1 MDKIPASLLQ
11 PSDGGMMASIASVER
26 DTGLSKDVLRIWE
39 RRYGF
44 PRPLRDPVG
53 ERVYPADQVLKLR
66 LLHRLIGAGHRPG
79 RLMDRSIEELQ
90 ALVDQPRAA
99 PAQMMGADAEIDR
112 WMELLA
118 RHEVAALRRE
128 LLQAQ
133 WRLGLARFVVDK
145 ALPFTAAV
153 GEAWMRG
160 RLQVYQEHVFSEV
173 MQGVLRQAI
182 ASVPAPEPG
191 ARPRVLLTTFP
202 NEPHGLGLLM
212 AEALLALDGCDC
224 LSLGVQTPL
233 GDIVQAAQAHDS
245 DVVTLSFAS
254 APGRRL
260 VHEGLTELR
269 AALPER
275 VQLWVGGLHRWL
287 RRHPLPG
294 VASLASLTDLTPAV
308 AAWRASQE

>member
-1 MDKIPASLLQ
+1 MS
-11 PSDGGMMASIASVER
+11 SIASVER

-44 PRPLRDPVG
+44 PRPLRDDVG
-53 ERVYPADQVLKLR
+53 ERVYPADQVHKLR

-79 RLMDRSIEELQ
+79 RLMGSSIEELQ
-90 ALVDQPRAA
+90 ALVDRPRTIPAA
-99 PAQMMGADAEIDR
+99 TAAVDSEIAR

-128 LLQAQ
+128 LPQAQ
-133 WRLGLARFVVDK
+133 LRLGLARFVTEK
-145 ALPFTAAV
+145 AVPFTTAV

-160 RLQVYQEHVFSEV
+160 SLQVYQEHVFSEV

-191 ARPRVLLTTFP
+191 AQPRVLLTTFP

-212 AEALLALDGCDC
+212 AEALLALEGCDC

-233 GDIVQAAQAHDS
+233 GDIVQAAQAHGS
-245 DVVTLSFAS
+245 DVVALSFAS

-260 VHEGLTELR
+260 VHEGLAELR
-269 AALPER
+269 AVLPDT
-275 VQLWVGGLHRWL
+275 VQIWVGGLHRWL
-287 RRHPLPG
+287 SRHPLPG
-294 VASLASLTDLTPAV
+294 VVSVAGLSELGAAV
-308 AAWRASQE
+308 TAWRSPQD